1 MKKVIVLGVS
11 GSCMVAASVA
21 MKLPDVEFLGFLE
34 NSKEPGDTV
43 GEIRKLPVLG
53 HTDDIDTFLK
63 QKDTYFFCAYEGI
76 RDPHMSY
83 GLWKE
88 LPIPRDRYIT
98 LIDPMAVIPEGFVQV
113 GAGVLAA
120 PFVQVSPDAIISDN
134 VMLLG
139 NAFVGHNSFIG
150 EFSHVTTNS
159 VVGAFVHVGKGVT
172 VGMNST
178 LLGRV
183 HVGDFTL
190 IGAGSMVTKDVPGDV
205 IIAGNPAKVLRV
217 RESGGLNYLKK
228 GERNVNY

>member
-1 MKKVIVLGVS
+1 MKKVIVLGGS
-11 GSCMVAASVA
+11 GAGMVAASVA
-21 MKLPDVEFLGFLE
+21 MKLPDVEFLGFLNHNLE
-34 NSKEPGDTV
+34 KGDTV
-43 GEIRKLPVLG
+43 GDFKKLPVLG
-53 HTDDIDTFLK
+53 KPEDIETFLK
-63 QKDTYFFCAYEGI
+63 EKDTYFFCAYEGI
-76 RDPHMSY
+76 RDPHLSY
-83 GLWKE
+83 NLWKE
-88 LPIPRDRYIT
+88 LPIPKDRYIN
-98 LIDPMAVIPEGFVQV
+98 LIDPNAVIPEGFVKV
-113 GAGVLAA
+113 GVGVLAA

-159 VVGAFVHVGKGVT
+159 VVGAYVHVGKAVT

-190 IGAGSMVTKDVPGDV
+190 IGAGSMVTKDVPNDV
-205 IIAGNPAKVLRV
+205 IVAGNPAKVLRA
-217 RESGGLNYLKK
+217 RGEQELNYLKK